1 MFLLSEVTEMV
12 INTKDMEVLLEL
24 VEKRDFVGQETI
36 REVSSAMDKVSAAMR
51 LKNAYSNDGVLVAE
65 VYLKMTLLN
74 LADVLEKHVR

>member
-1 MFLLSEVTEMV
+1 
-12 INTKDMEVLLEL
+12 MEVLLEL